1 MIRNGVAFGIGAAV
15 GVVAVGIGM
24 AVYYYY
30 RKKQTVNTDKEAAA
44 SEKFTELL
52 KVSEGSK
59 KSLKELTENRMN
71 VELLTVKEI
80 TGWFK
85 ENKNDLPDNIKMIV
99 FIPTEKMLKGLGYAI
114 TERID
119 PDRNI
124 IQLFYDD
131 EKKEAVRIRLV
142 HYSDIDSNLQAHLIE
157 EDGMIVITE

>member
-52 KVSEGSK
+52 EVSEGSK

-71 VELLTVKEI
+71 VEFLTVKEI

>member
-85 ENKNDLPDNIKMIV
+85 ENKNGLPDSIKMIV
-99 FIPTEKMLKGLGYAI
+99 IIPTEEMLKGLGYAI

-157 EDGMIVITE
+157 EDGMIVITA

>member
-85 ENKNDLPDNIKMIV
+85 ENKNGLPDNIKMIV
-99 FIPTEKMLKGLGYAI
+99 IIPTEEMLKGLGYAI

-157 EDGMIVITE
+157 EDGMIVITA